1 MSCAT
6 GGKAGENRGLWQA
19 PLWAVQRP
27 AKAARVTATSSRISA
42 FADRWPK
49 LLALVLGAVS
59 ATGFAPLNLWP
70 LTLLAFA
77 GWMALVARS
86 PKGWRAFGVG
96 WAFGVGHF
104 TVGLNWIA
112 TAFTYQAAMPAWL
125 GWVAV
130 VLLALYL
137 AIYPALAAWGAW
149 LVRFLTGPVVPLR
162 RVKGAPRALPFTV
175 ITSSYLLSFA
185 GMWIL
190 TEWLRSWVFTGFAW
204 NPLAAVALAGNI
216 AGILGENYLELIG
229 TYGVSGIVVVW
240 SAMVAASIEQYLVL
254 QALKQRGIA
263 DPREQDSL
271 RGAPLEEFDNRR
283 FAKVL
288 AVGTALALL
297 IMVGGIFLS
306 STRDY
311 PSSPPKGE
319 TFEEMIARIKA
330 EQGTPIT
337 VVQPNVGQQDKWE
350 GSKADA
356 NFAKLARLT
365 APKDDAPRLI
375 LWPEAAIPDYLETG
389 YPAVYYDRSPA
400 EARGRLTSLMN
411 AGDVMLL
418 GALKLELDGG
428 GEVVG
433 ARNAVMTVHAD
444 GTLGPRYDKAH
455 LVPYGEYLPMRSILS
470 TIGLSRLAPGDI
482 DFWPGPGPHTLDLG
496 EFGRIGL
503 QICYE
508 IIFSG
513 QVVDRSHRPD
523 FIFNP
528 SNDAWF
534 GGWGPPQ
541 HLAQARLRAIEEG
554 LPVIRATPTGIS
566 AVIDADGRVLES
578 IPMHV
583 AGRID
588 TVVPKAHEPTLFAR
602 FGNVLPVGFALL
614 LLAAAIAFRRRGR

>member
-1 MSCAT
+1 MQDA
-6 GGKAGENRGLWQA
+6 WQA
-19 PLWAVQRP
+19 PLWGGGRA
-27 AKAARVTATSSRISA
+27 AKAARVTAISSRIAA

-49 LLALVLGAVS
+49 LLALLLGAVS

-77 GWMALVARS
+77 GWMLLVARS
-86 PKGWRAFGVG
+86 PRGRGAFGVG

-104 TVGLNWIA
+104 TIGLNWIA

-137 AIYPALAAWGAW
+137 AVYPALAASGAW
-149 LVRFLTGPVVPLR
+149 MVLR
-162 RVKGAPRALPFTV
+162 RIVPAKVGTAGDVMPTAPAFA
-175 ITSSYLLSFA
+175 SAMLSFIPA
-185 GMWIL
+185 FAAFWTL

-204 NPLAAVALAGNI
+204 NPLIAAWPNL
-216 AGILGENYLELIG
+216 
-229 TYGVSGIVVVW
+229 TQIVVPYVDLLTLLGSYGA
-240 SAMVAASIEQYLVL
+240 SALIILAAGLLMPVIQDALFSNADEREAKR
-254 QALKQRGIA
+254 QAKL
-263 DPREQDSL
+263 DEDM
-271 RGAPLEEFDNRR
+271 RGAPL
-283 FAKVL
+283 V
-288 AVGTALALL
+288 
-297 IMVGGIFLS
+297 
-306 STRDY
+306 
-311 PSSPPKGE
+311 SPPHLRNVAVMGIYGA
-319 TFEEMIARIKA
+319 TLFGLAYFSGHGSHSNSARI
-330 EQGTPIT
+330 PIT

-350 GSKADA
+350 GNKAEA

-365 APKDDAPRLI
+365 TPKNDTPRLI

-411 AGDVMLL
+411 PGDLMLL
-418 GALKLELDGG
+418 GALKLEFASDG
-428 GEVVG
+428 EAIG

-455 LVPYGEYLPMRSILS
+455 LVPYGEYLPMRPILS
-470 TIGLSRLAPGDI
+470 AIGLSRLAPGDL

-496 EFGRIGL
+496 AFGKAGL

-513 QVVDRSHRPD
+513 QVVDRDHRPD

-566 AVIDADGRVLES
+566 AVIDADGRILDS
-578 IPMHV
+578 LPMHQ
-583 AGRID
+583 AGRIHAF
-588 TVVPKAHEPTLFAR
+588 VPKAHAPTPFAR
-602 FGNVLPVGFALL
+602 YGNLLPVGFALL